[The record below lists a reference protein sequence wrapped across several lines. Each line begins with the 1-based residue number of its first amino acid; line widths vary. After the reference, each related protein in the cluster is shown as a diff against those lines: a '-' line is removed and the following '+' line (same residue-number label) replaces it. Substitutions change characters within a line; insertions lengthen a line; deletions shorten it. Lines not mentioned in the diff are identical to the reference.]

1 VLRHSVFLSLPLVVG
16 AGRRVT
22 PPLPHP
28 SFLLRARTPAQR
40 ERWRK
45 SHCASALP
53 LLSPLPPLSCPPPP
67 SLLVRLGSGLYA
79 NNTISVRNRQR
90 DKSVDGAFSGIL
102 GYAEFN
108 NRTSLGTADG
118 SLSVFLQIPPPGP
131 QGIAAPYDII
141 LLGPATFGPYG
152 LYEYAVV
159 SDPLEISLFVLAR
172 DVQTFYDKYNA
183 TVMET
188 LRADGF
194 INPINEPRQT
204 VQDGCTPYSE
214 TDLWTCIVDNYTST
228 SVY

>member
-1 VLRHSVFLSLPLVVG
+1 MFFQPAPCCG
-16 AGRRVT
+16 YAGRRVT
-22 PPLPHP
+22 PPLPLP
-28 SFLLRARTPAQR
+28 SFLLQRTPAQR

-131 QGIAAPYDII
+131 QGRAHSRAA
-141 LLGPATFGPYG
+141 
-152 LYEYAVV
+152 
-159 SDPLEISLFVLAR
+159 
-172 DVQTFYDKYNA
+172 
-183 TVMET
+183 
-188 LRADGF
+188 
-194 INPINEPRQT
+194 
-204 VQDGCTPYSE
+204 
-214 TDLWTCIVDNYTST
+214 
-228 SVY
+228 